1 MGVADSAGK
10 PRPVLIVQDDSFD
23 ATVSVSICPLVTT
36 AVDIPVMR
44 IPVRATQTSGLRQDS
59 VLEIDKITTVSRS
72 KLGEYQGRVDEEN
85 LIQFGRSA
93 LVFLGVAG

>member
-23 ATVSVSICPLVTT
+23 ATVSVSICPLATT
-36 AVDIPVMR
+36 AVDTQVMR

-59 VLEIDKITTVSRS
+59 VLVIDKITTVSRS

-93 LVFLGVAG
+93 LVFLGVTG